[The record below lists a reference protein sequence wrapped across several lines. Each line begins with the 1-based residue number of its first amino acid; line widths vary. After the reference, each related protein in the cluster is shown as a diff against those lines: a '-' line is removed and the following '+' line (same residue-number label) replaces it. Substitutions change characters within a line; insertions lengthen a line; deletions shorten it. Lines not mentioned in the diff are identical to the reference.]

1 MAPGGLSCRNLLASS
16 MSCVSALLRLT
27 RALSKSLACIAG
39 SLPDGDVASVV
50 WSVCGTSVLVASL
63 RSPRSLA
70 IHHSSANLSKGGGQ
84 ALERHCWNHCIV
96 GQRAQNEMGSIG
108 CTP

>member
-1 MAPGGLSCRNLLASS
+1 
-16 MSCVSALLRLT
+16 MSFVSALLRLT

-39 SLPDGDVASVV
+39 SLPDRGVASVV
-50 WSVCGTSVLVASL
+50 WSVFGMNVLVASR

-70 IHHSSANLSKGGGQ
+70 IHHSSASLSNGGGQ
-84 ALERHCWNHCIV
+84 APERRWCNHCIV